1 MTEPTKQDERS
12 SERSPDD
19 YATRVSPFVERF
31 AADLAEV
38 GFQRMAAR
46 VFSCVLASEDG
57 ALGSAEL
64 AERLQVSPA
73 AVSGAVRYLSQM
85 RMVSREREPGSRREL
100 YRVHGDTW
108 YEAFTRENEYLARWT
123 ETLRAG
129 AQTLGPDTAV
139 GRRLEDTGE
148 FFEFLREEMSQVMER
163 WRARRAAEN
172 PPPGNDAP
180 DTP

>member
-1 MTEPTKQDERS
+1 LTKPTQQEDRTGG
-12 SERSPDD
+12 PADDD

-46 VFSCVLASEDG
+46 VFACVLASEEG

-100 YRVHGDTW
+100 YRVHEETW

-123 ETLRAG
+123 DSLRAG
-129 AQTLGPDTAV
+129 AETLGPDTAAAQ
-139 GRRLEDTGE
+139 RLVQTSE
-148 FFEFLREEMSQVMER
+148 FFDFLREELGAVMER
-163 WRARRAAEN
+163 WRTLRAARASADD
-172 PPPGNDAP
+172 PR
-180 DTP
+180 

>member
-1 MTEPTKQDERS
+1 MSTSGRPAD
-12 SERSPDD
+12 DD
-19 YATRVSPFVERF
+19 YATRISPFVERF

-46 VFSCVLASEDG
+46 VFSCVLASEEG

-100 YRVHGDTW
+100 YRVHEETW
-108 YEAFTRENEYLARWT
+108 YEAFTREHEYLGRWT
-123 ETLRAG
+123 DSLQAG
-129 AQTLGPDTAV
+129 SETLGPDTAA
-139 GRRLEDTGE
+139 GRRLVETSE
-148 FFEFLREEMSQVMER
+148 FFEFLREELSGVLER
-163 WRARRAAEN
+163 WRERRAARESAAD
-172 PPPGNDAP
+172 GSR
-180 DTP
+180 

>member
-1 MTEPTKQDERS
+1 MTEPRKQDERTS
-12 SERSPDD
+12 GGERPADDD

-38 GFQRMAAR
+38 GFQRMASR
-46 VFSCVLASEDG
+46 VFACVLASEGG

-73 AVSGAVRYLSQM
+73 AVSGAVRYLAQM

-123 ETLRAG
+123 ESLRSG
-129 AQTLGPDTAV
+129 AHTLGRDTAA
-139 GRRLEDTGE
+139 GQRLVETSE
-148 FFEFLREEMSQVMER
+148 FFDFLREELECVMER
-163 WRARRAAEN
+163 WRAKRAGADGS
-172 PPPGNDAP
+172 P
-180 DTP
+180 